1 MKYALI
7 ALALMLGSATA
18 MAADCKE
25 GTVLDEKSGECVP
38 VASGDEKK

>member
-7 ALALMLGSATA
+7 TLALMLGSVTA
-18 MAADCKE
+18 MAGDCKE

-38 VASGDEKK
+38 VATEEKK